1 MKRTEALR
9 IQDSIAIISD
19 SYGPELP
26 SCEKIVLFHIW
37 HTDIALL
44 KLLVESR
51 GFFYSSILI
60 CMFDSFQLCSLK
72 DIQANPKM

>member
-1 MKRTEALR
+1 MKKKPQTNKRGAVNTR
-9 IQDSIAIISD
+9 YSIAIISD

-44 KLLVESR
+44 KLLGESQV
-51 GFFYSSILI
+51 FL
-60 CMFDSFQLCSLK
+60 
-72 DIQANPKM
+72 